1 MRKLLNTLYV
11 TVADSY
17 LARDGENVLVLM
29 GDKEQKEKFRVP
41 VHNLEQIVTFGY
53 TGASPALFHLCAERG
68 VGLTFLNEYGG
79 FQARIQGKV
88 NGNVLLR
95 RKQYRL
101 ADGEE
106 AIQISSRFIQ
116 AKIINSRS
124 VLRRAVRDHATD
136 MNVVNVSEAAQALKR
151 LSLSVLKKPTGDTI
165 RGVEGEAAKIYF
177 RAMNDLIL
185 TDRELFQMKTRNRR
199 PPLDPLNALL
209 SFFYTLLRIDVQ
221 SALETVGLDPAV
233 GFLHRDRPGRAS
245 LALDLMEELRPYLA
259 DRFVLSLIN
268 RRQLSAKSFI
278 YKENGAV
285 LLKDDARRDVLTAW
299 QKRKQEEITHP
310 FLGEKISLGLLPYA
324 QALLLARHI
333 RGDLDDYPPFLWK

>member
-11 TVADSY
+11 TAADSY

-29 GDKEQKEKFRVP
+29 GEKEQREKFRIP

-53 TGASPALFHLCAERG
+53 TGGSPALFQLCTERG

-95 RKQYRL
+95 RKQYRI
-101 ADGEE
+101 ADGAEGVNL
-106 AIQISSRFIQ
+106 SGRFIQ
-116 AKIINSRS
+116 AKIINSRN
-124 VLRRAVRDHATD
+124 VLRRAIRDHGAEI
-136 MNVVNVSEAAQALKR
+136 NVGKVTESAQALKR
-151 LSLSVLKKPTGDTI
+151 LALSVTKMPSGDTI
-165 RGVEGEAAKIYF
+165 RGVEGEAARIYF
-177 RAMNDLIL
+177 GAFNELIL
-185 TDRELFQMKTRNRR
+185 GDRELFYMKTRNRR
-199 PPLDPLNALL
+199 PPLDPLNAML
-209 SFFYTLLRIDVQ
+209 SFLYTMLRIDVQ

-259 DRFVLSLIN
+259 DRLVLSLVN

-278 YKENGAV
+278 VKENGAI
-285 LLKDDARRDVLTAW
+285 LLKDDARKEVLAAW

-310 FLGEKISLGLLPYA
+310 FLGEKIPIGLLPYA

>member
-11 TVADSY
+11 TAADSY

-29 GDKEQKEKFRVP
+29 GEKEQREKFRVP

-53 TGASPALFHLCAERG
+53 TGASPALFQLCADRG
-68 VGLTFLNEYGG
+68 VGLTFLSEYGA

-95 RKQYRL
+95 RRQYRM
-101 ADGEE
+101 ADGAE
-106 AIQISSRFIQ
+106 AVRISGRIIQ
-116 AKIINSRS
+116 AKIINSRN
-124 VLRRAVRDHATD
+124 VLRRAVRDHAAEIDAAKVT
-136 MNVVNVSEAAQALKR
+136 EAVIVLKR
-151 LSLSVLKKPTGDTI
+151 LSLSVLKMPTGDTI
-165 RGVEGEAAKIYF
+165 RGAEGEAARIYF
-177 RAMNDLIL
+177 NAMNELVLADKDLFHI
-185 TDRELFQMKTRNRR
+185 KTRNRR

-209 SFFYTLLRIDVQ
+209 YTMLRIDVQ

-259 DRFVLSLIN
+259 DRLVLSLVN

-278 YKENGAV
+278 VKENGAV
-285 LLKDDARRDVLTAW
+285 LLKDDARKEVLAAW

-310 FLGEKISLGLLPYA
+310 YLGEKIPLGLLPYA